1 MGARAGKWGTMPM
14 GALCI
19 SVCHFR
25 FPRCDFCLPC
35 LRHSYT
41 AYVWDDEL
49 LNISVPTALTSGDPA
64 DLLQLVNVLLPLLNS
79 TSGGNASASGGIDLA
94 GLLAVLNTI
103 PSTSMPV
110 YEALEALGAP
120 IGQVSVL
127 HNASTKHA
135 LPSSITD
142 HIRRLLFDRRRE
154 RGTVGDSDSMEKD
167 AYFHIRSEALP
178 LTVYEDLSLQLFLNL
193 FVALFLLVCYD
204 LIRY

>member
-1 MGARAGKWGTMPM
+1 M
-14 GALCI
+14 
-19 SVCHFR
+19 
-25 FPRCDFCLPC
+25 
-35 LRHSYT
+35 
-41 AYVWDDEL
+41 WDDEL

-64 DLLQLVNVLLPLLNS
+64 DLLNLVNVLLPLLNS
-79 TSGGNASASGGIDLA
+79 TSGGGGGNATGVSGGGIDLA
-94 GLLAVLNTI
+94 GLLAVLSTI

-142 HIRRLLFDRRRE
+142 HIRRLIFDRRRE
-154 RGTVGDSDSMEKD
+154 RGAVGESAAMEED

-193 FVALFLLVCYD
+193 FVALFLLVG
-204 LIRY
+204 LLRYAFAAVPAPGARSSFCLVR